1 MLFVSAADDKF
12 PLAQEAEVVVQY
24 KSKEEL
30 TFMEKELSRSLW
42 QLKYGTTAQI
52 KEIQTDDKMAAK
64 LAAMGLVRGQF
75 IRRRAG
81 RNPVVVNVSDTDVAM
96 GKEIAQK
103 ILVTAI
109 GLSRT
114 EHENSSANIPVIAL
128 TDDALEE
135 DDLSHE
141 DAKKIL
147 STSKKHIFL
156 LAGNPNVGKS
166 LIFSRLT
173 GIGIISSNFPGTTVG
188 LNYGKTQFGATS
200 YDIIDIPGLYRLEEE
215 WLIEGKKRNLF
226 KELDYDF
233 IVSVADASHLERNL
247 YFLLEMMQLKKPIV
261 LLLNKFDE
269 AQRKGIHIDVKKLS
283 KLLGIAVIPT
293 VAPTGEGLKELA
305 RSAQQISAGHT
316 HMHHVLEVPP
326 APEDKWHLIGS
337 IVEQV
342 QKVEHKHPS
351 VWEMLQGWATRP
363 VTGLP
368 IALLV
373 LALSFFLVRFIG
385 ENLISLL
392 DPLYENYYFPF
403 VERLFSFAQNTT
415 LGNILIGDGG
425 ETYFGILT
433 DGLHI
438 ALVDVMPY
446 VFAFYTILGFL
457 GELGYL
463 PRIAVLLDRILH
475 NIGLHG
481 YGALPIML
489 GFGCKVP
496 AVMGVRILETRRERI
511 IALALILVLAPCIS
525 QTAMVI
531 SILSPYGVKY
541 MLIVFAALFIN
552 GVIAGTLLNRVMKGE
567 TPELF
572 MEIPS
577 WQVPQLKPLAR
588 KIWIRMREYLF
599 DALPLILTGVVVVDL
614 MELSGLTAWLTRVL
628 RGPVEA
634 MLGLPADA
642 TPVLLLGFLRKD
654 ISIALL
660 EPFNLPPQALVV
672 ACVFMTMYFPCV
684 ATFFVMLR
692 ESGWKDTLRVV
703 GLTFLMACASAY
715 ALRMILM
722 V

>member
-1 MLFVSAADDKF
+1 
-12 PLAQEAEVVVQY
+12 
-24 KSKEEL
+24 
-30 TFMEKELSRSLW
+30 MEKELSRSLF
-42 QLKYGTTAQI
+42 QLKSGTTAQI
-52 KEIQTDDKMAAK
+52 KEVQADDKLAAK

-109 GLSRT
+109 GLSREETAEPAPAPRIEVT
-114 EHENSSANIPVIAL
+114 EEL
-128 TDDALEE
+128 LEKDA
-135 DDLSHE
+135 LSHE

-147 STSKKHIFL
+147 RTSKKHIFL

-166 LIFSRLT
+166 LLFSRLT

-188 LNYGKTQFGATS
+188 LNYGKTHFGSAA

-215 WLIEGKKRNLF
+215 WLIEGRKRNLF

-247 YFLLEMMQLKKPIV
+247 YFLLEMMQLKKPII

-269 AQRKGIHIDVKKLS
+269 ARRKGILIDVKKLS
-283 KLLGIAVIPT
+283 KLLGIPVIPT
-293 VAPTGEGLKELA
+293 IAPTGEGLKELA
-305 RSAQQISAGHT
+305 RAAQQISAGHIQ
-316 HMHHVLEVPP
+316 HSALEIPP
-326 APEDKWHLIGS
+326 APENKWHLIGS

-351 VWEMLQGWATRP
+351 LWETLQGWATRP

-368 IALLV
+368 IALAV
-373 LALSFFLVRFIG
+373 LALSFFLVRLIG
-385 ENLISLL
+385 ENLINLL

-403 VERLFSFAQNTT
+403 IERL
-415 LGNILIGDGG
+415 LGPLKENALGLFLLGDGG
-425 ETYFGILT
+425 EKYFGILT

-446 VFAFYTILGFL
+446 VLAFYTILGFL

-475 NIGLHG
+475 KIGLHG

-531 SILSPYGVKY
+531 SVLSPYGVKY
-541 MLIVFAALFIN
+541 MLLVFGVLFIN

-577 WQVPQLKPLAR
+577 WQLPQLKPLAR

-599 DALPLILTGVVVVDL
+599 DALPLILTGVVVVDV

-628 RGPVEA
+628 RAPVE
-634 MLGLPADA
+634 MLLGLPADA

-660 EPFNLPPQALVV
+660 EPFNLGPQALVV

-692 ESGWKDTLRVV
+692 ESGWKDTARVV
-703 GLTFLMACASAY
+703 GLTLGMACLSAY
-715 ALRMILM
+715 LLRMILM
-722 V
+722 